1 LHPARRQPAD
11 NITPVVRRDG
21 VACYGT
27 VLLTLIDA
35 VSARLATGSLRS
47 FGGLVVLDG
56 RRGRS
61 VAEAWPRGQGL
72 MQAGVLCVERQRLA
86 RGHRG

>member
-11 NITPVVRRDG
+11 NIAPVVRRDG

-47 FGGLVVLDG
+47 FGGLLCWTGAG
-56 RRGRS
+56 RAR
-61 VAEAWPRGQGL
+61 WPRPGRADKG
-72 MQAGVLCVERQRLA
+72 
-86 RGHRG
+86 